1 MASETSPVGL
11 AMAGPTFAKLS
22 CPLYPHK
29 HKKSR
34 SCDDS
39 RASPASKYRVLYTTG
54 LTMTSAKLIRTYERK
69 KKKSKC
75 VSCYIPHNSVS
86 NQQY

>member
-39 RASPASKYRVLYTTG
+39 RASPASRYRVLYTTG
-54 LTMTSAKLIRTYERK
+54 LTMKFIRTYERK
-69 KKKSKC
+69 KEKSKC
-75 VSCYIPHNSVS
+75 VSCYIPHHSVS

>member
-11 AMAGPTFAKLS
+11 ATAGPTFAKLS

-39 RASPASKYRVLYTTG
+39 RASPASRYRVLYTTG
-54 LTMTSAKLIRTYERK
+54 LTMTSAKFMSVRK
-69 KKKSKC
+69 K
-75 VSCYIPHNSVS
+75 NQSVFR
-86 NQQY
+86 